1 MAFSKSWISRIFL
14 CCELLIF
21 LSVYFCGV
29 DGRPKVHKLCAEN
42 NKLDE
47 EIAVLSKEI
56 AAIENEELA
65 WNTDPFYKEKVAR
78 EQLQMACVDD
88 EIFFIQ

>member
-14 CCELLIF
+14 LSELLIF
-21 LSVYFCGV
+21 CSVYFFCV
-29 DGRPKVHKLCAEN
+29 DGRPKIHKLCVEN
-42 NKLDE
+42 SILEEELKVLTNEIDE
-47 EIAVLSKEI
+47 
-56 AAIENEELA
+56 IENEKLA

-78 EQLQMACVDD
+78 EQLQMARKDD